1 MTDFKEMVRKAK
13 IEAEAQA
20 SAGAR
25 TSSKQWNDEIA
36 VLREKVM
43 PILKRACADFGTED
57 VYCHIQPRFEHVQ
70 KPRVYFRLV
79 GAGGQIS
86 VPLRFEINWIDIYSY
101 VEGRKPDPQSGAV
114 EKAEDVISNA
124 LNEALKIY
132 WATLHRLR
140 PSNSN
145 TFIRC
150 PVAAETPL
158 TGL

>member
-57 VYCHIQPRFEHVQ
+57 VYCLIQPRFEHVQ

-132 WATLHRLR
+132 WGTLHRLR

-158 TGL
+158 T